1 MPERT
6 TPPFRADQVGSM
18 VRPPHLLAARE
29 ECMRDELAIEDLCRI
44 EDEEIRRV
52 VKLQEDIG
60 FKVVTDGEFRRES
73 WNRDFLL
80 KFANVVLGP
89 SRIALAYNTAE
100 GGKAERAPTAL
111 AVTGK
116 ISRPQP
122 IFVEHFKFLKSIAQ
136 VTPKL
141 TIPSPTILHFRGGRE
156 SIDAKAYPDM
166 DGFYADV
173 ARVYNEE
180 IAELAAAGCTYLQV
194 DDVNFA
200 YICDPR
206 VAAQVR
212 AMGEDP
218 EALPHTYATLINAAI
233 AKRPAGMTVGLH
245 VCRGNAPAGWT
256 EGSYEPVA
264 DILFNEIDV
273 TAYFL
278 EYDSPRAGGFEPL
291 RFLPKGKIAVLGL
304 VSTKTTQL
312 EEQGRAQAAHRGRRA
327 LRTARSARDLH
338 PMRLFE
344 RHEERRLTRHD
355 GSGRDQET
363 EAGRRGGAGGLELKA
378 TAVLIVLAT
387 LALPGRASADDFD
400 RGRRLFLEKAD
411 CTYCHGWA
419 GDGAGSGQSPGG
431 AANLRQSKLGRDQLI
446 TVIRCGIPGTA
457 MPHFDEDAYTDKRCY
472 GMTAAELGDKV
483 PHVSAEQHAGG
494 ARVRGASPT
503 ICSPRSSGAGRS
515 RARNASRSTANVR
528 TRATTIRRNRRSN
541 PWPTPP

>member
-6 TPPFRADQVGSM
+6 TPPFRAELVGSM
-18 VRPPHLLAARE
+18 VRPPHLLAARDECQLE
-29 ECMRDELAIEDLCRI
+29 ELQVEELCRI
-44 EDEEIRRV
+44 EDEEIRRA

-89 SRIALAYNTAE
+89 SRIALAYSTE
-100 GGKAERAPTAL
+100 GGGKAERAPTAL

-116 ISRPQP
+116 INRPQP
-122 IFVEHFKFLKSIAQ
+122 IFVEHFKFLKSVTR

-156 SIDAKAYPDM
+156 SIDAGAYPDM

-245 VCRGNAPAGWT
+245 VCRGNAPTGWT

-273 TAYFL
+273 AAYFL
-278 EYDSPRAGGFEPL
+278 EYDSPRAGSFEPL

-304 VSTKTTQL
+304 VSTKTTELESKDALKRRIAEAARYAPIEQL
-312 EEQGRAQAAHRGRRA
+312 AISTQCGFSSGMKSAGSRG
-327 LRTARSARDLH
+327 
-338 PMRLFE
+338 M
-344 RHEERRLTRHD
+344 
-355 GSGRDQET
+355 T
-363 EAGRRGGAGGLELKA
+363 EANEMAKL
-378 TAVLIVLAT
+378 
-387 LALPGRASADDFD
+387 
-400 RGRRLFLEKAD
+400 RLVVE
-411 CTYCHGWA
+411 
-419 GDGAGSGQSPGG
+419 
-431 AANLRQSKLGRDQLI
+431 
-446 TVIRCGIPGTA
+446 V
-457 MPHFDEDAYTDKRCY
+457 
-472 GMTAAELGDKV
+472 
-483 PHVSAEQHAGG
+483 
-494 ARVRGASPT
+494 AREVWG
-503 ICSPRSSGAGRS
+503 
-515 RARNASRSTANVR
+515 
-528 TRATTIRRNRRSN
+528 
-541 PWPTPP
+541 